1 MICHNYHQPQS
12 EAMNRMKKEHPYDLR
27 ADERVATIVE
37 VICRPYTSTGN
48 VRSAKGVM
56 RNFSSQGS
64 YIETDL
70 KFNSGTILIVRM
82 VGCLPTPSSAESSE
96 KPRSICLGEIKWRQ
110 NLMDEEDGR
119 YGMGLRYLD

>member
-1 MICHNYHQPQS
+1 
-12 EAMNRMKKEHPYDLR
+12 MKKEDPYDLR
-27 ADERVATIVE
+27 ADERVATEVA

-48 VRSAKGVM
+48 ARSAKGVI

-70 KFNSGTILIVRM
+70 KFKSGTILIVRM
-82 VGCLPTPSSAESSE
+82 VGCLPTPSSVDSVE

-110 NLMDEEDGR
+110 DLIASEELR

>member
-1 MICHNYHQPQS
+1 
-12 EAMNRMKKEHPYDLR
+12 MNRMKKEHPYDLR

-82 VGCLPTPSSAESSE
+82 VGCLPTPSSADIDE

>member
-1 MICHNYHQPQS
+1 
-12 EAMNRMKKEHPYDLR
+12 MNRMKKEHHYDLR
-27 ADERVATIVE
+27 AVERIATIVE
-37 VICRPYTSTGN
+37 VICRPYTSTGS

-64 YIETDL
+64 YIETDV
-70 KFNSGTILIVRM
+70 KFKSGTIIIVRL
-82 VGCLPTPSSAESSE
+82 VGCLPTQSCADSDE

-110 NLMDEEDGR
+110 DLMDEEEGR